1 VTIVLGRRHAPTI
14 EHRMKPVK
22 DFPQLML
29 DVENGLTLCE
39 KCYKL
44 TFTNVAG
51 ENIFKATPTIES
63 ATHGIQT

>member
-1 VTIVLGRRHAPTI
+1 
-14 EHRMKPVK
+14 
-22 DFPQLML
+22 ML

-39 KCYKL
+39 KFHIL

-51 ENIFKATPTIES
+51 EDIFNPTPTIES